1 MDVLA
6 DVRAQR
12 GHLYDDGGQR
22 SCTTAAYGVLY
33 VGEHGK
39 YDTRDA
45 RMRQKLSSILQ
56 TSDRPVLSLNPF
68 LG

>member
-6 DVRAQR
+6 NVRAQR

-39 YDTRDA
+39 YSHEGCEDA
-45 RMRQKLSSILQ
+45 AEHLLAP
-56 TSDRPVLSLNPF
+56 PVAALKNPDQ
-68 LG
+68 